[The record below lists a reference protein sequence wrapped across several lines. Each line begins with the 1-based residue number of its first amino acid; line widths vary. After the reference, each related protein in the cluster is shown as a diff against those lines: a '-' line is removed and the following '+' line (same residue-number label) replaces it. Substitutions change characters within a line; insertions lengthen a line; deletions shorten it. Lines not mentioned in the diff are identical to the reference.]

1 MKPIRAFAVDIDGT
15 LTEDGCGTVH
25 LAAFTSLRFL
35 EYVGFK
41 VIYVTG
47 RSSIEAYLLAVFGG
61 TTKVA
66 VGENGGVVTSGPQD
80 HILLG
85 NKQNCLSG
93 YETLRERIEGVQIK
107 PVFNRLTE
115 VVLCRN
121 FDIKEGNKI
130 LKEDNLDLLLTD
142 SKYAYHI
149 NERRVNK
156 AVGLRRALGILK
168 VEPDET
174 VAIGDSETDVPLFEF
189 CGLSIALAHAE
200 DTVRAK
206 AMHVV
211 TGAAGQGLL
220 DAIELVSMKY
230 LGKNLRDDISRI
242 INRGP

>member
-15 LTEDGCGTVH
+15 LTEDGCGMVH

-47 RSSIEAYLLAVFGG
+47 RSSIEAYLLAIFGG

-66 VGENGGVVTSGPQD
+66 IGENGGVVTTGPQD

-85 NKQNCLSG
+85 NKHNCLSG
-93 YETLRERIEGVQIK
+93 YEILKERIEGVQIK

-115 VVLCRN
+115 VVLCRS

-130 LKEDNLDLLLTD
+130 LKENNLDLLLTD

-149 NERRVNK
+149 NERSVNK

-206 AMHVV
+206 ATHVV
-211 TGAAGQGLL
+211 AGAAGQGLL
-220 DAIELVSMKY
+220 DAIELVSLKY
-230 LGKNLRDDISRI
+230 LGRNLQDDISRV

>member
-15 LTEDGCGTVH
+15 LTENGCGMVH

-35 EYVGFK
+35 EYLGFK
-41 VIYVTG
+41 VVYVTG
-47 RSSIEAYLLAVFGG
+47 RSSIEAYLLALFGG

-66 VGENGGVVTSGPQD
+66 IGENGGVVTTGPQD

-85 NKQNCLSG
+85 NKQNCMLG
-93 YETLRERIEGVQIK
+93 YEILRGRIEGVQIK

-115 VVLCRN
+115 VVLYRN

-130 LKEDNLDLLLTD
+130 LKENSLDLLLTD

-149 NERRVNK
+149 NERRVDK

-168 VEPDET
+168 VEADET
-174 VAIGDSETDVPLFEF
+174 VAIGDSETDLPLFDF
-189 CGLSIALAHAE
+189 CGSSVALSHAE
-200 DTVRAK
+200 DTVKAK
-206 AMHVV
+206 ATHVV

-220 DAIELVSMKY
+220 DAIELVSIKY
-230 LGKNLRDDISRI
+230 LGRTLQDDISPI
-242 INRGP
+242 VNRGP